1 MGSIRIKSDRDG
13 VYQPGE
19 VVDVKDIIESYCECA
34 TDKSLVDWINN
45 TPIPTAISF
54 IAVAWGLEYEFV

>member
-19 VVDVKDIIESYCECA
+19 VVGVERVIESYCECA
-34 TDKSLVDWINN
+34 TNKSLINWIYSI
-45 TPIPTAISF
+45 PIPSAIDF
-54 IAVAWGLEYEFV
+54 IAGAWGLEYEFV